1 MLVCPDAGFGSSKPV
16 TQPTIRPHVV
26 PMLKRL
32 IRSSFGNALVG
43 WTIGSVIALLMITI
57 RWRVVDKEQV
67 DRFMAEQ
74 DGIIMVFWHE
84 RLMPMPWLWPSGY
97 RLYALQSPH
106 ADGRMMSHA
115 IGCFGV
121 KTVWG
126 SSNRNPLSGLRG
138 LKRVL
143 DAGDSVAIT
152 PDGPRGPARQSA
164 LGPVAIAQLA
174 GKPIV
179 PMCWTVDRYWR
190 ASGWD
195 RLIIPKPFARG
206 EFVVGAPIFVETGG
220 KDSLETARDQLERAM
235 NAQADA
241 VDRARHGKTL

>member
-1 MLVCPDAGFGSSKPV
+1 MIVLAKGAWCLLVQQSVYLTRMIK
-16 TQPTIRPHVV
+16 
-26 PMLKRL
+26 KL
-32 IRSSFGNALVG
+32 IRSSLGNALVG
-43 WTIGSVIALLMITI
+43 WIIGSIIALLMMTI
-57 RWRVVDKEQV
+57 RWRTIDKQKVDQ
-67 DRFMAEQ
+67 FMAKQ

-97 RLYALQSPH
+97 PLYALQSPH
-106 ADGRMMSHA
+106 ADGRMMSRA

-143 DAGDSVAIT
+143 DNGHSVAIT
-152 PDGPRGPARQSA
+152 PDGPRGPARKAASGA
-164 LGPVAIAQLA
+164 VAIAALS

-190 ASGWD
+190 ATGWD

-206 EFVVGAPIFVETGG
+206 VFLVGAPIHVEKAD
-220 KDSLETARDQLERAM
+220 KDHIEKARKQLETAM
-235 NAQADA
+235 NTQADKA
-241 VDRARHGKTL
+241 DLDYYGRLL